1 MIKIKLA
8 GEEQYNILRSSFLE
22 KIAGSIQFDKED
34 VITLLNSASKK
45 EGKKEGKTEKS
56 ATLLR
61 NDYIELYK
69 FLFHSNGKLKK
80 ENLKWLLVGPDIMP
94 ASFGGNGDRN
104 GFETMR
110 DSFEKIKS
118 MCPLP
123 SGNGRSKAIKCCQT
137 IFKYKN
143 GFGKRTE
150 EVYQLLREL
159 NVVVCPYCNRIYTI
173 TLPSR
178 KELDSKKQFRTTR
191 PVFDHFYPRSKYPY
205 FALSLFNLIPSC
217 HICNGN
223 KRDFAARMVYPYDEA
238 FGKKAV
244 FRLIPDLEKC
254 EREGSVFDI
263 IQGRSE
269 SFEIEFMG
277 NNDVTLLKDA
287 PLEYRLQ
294 SIKNKRERTRIE
306 KSIEVFCLEEIY
318 KEHKEE
324 IMDILKNR
332 YYFNEQ
338 YLQVALYPILQRK
351 WKISG
356 DEGKKQIM
364 DIAMDM
370 LFFSRLKEEE
380 WEGRPL
386 AKLKSDIL
394 EQMS

>member
-8 GEEQYNILRSSFLE
+8 GEEQYNRLRLSFLE
-22 KIAGSIQFDKED
+22 EIAGSIHFDEED
-34 VITLLNSASKK
+34 IVTLLDFTDETK
-45 EGKKEGKTEKS
+45 GKTKGKTKES
-56 ATLLR
+56 ADNLR
-61 NDYIELYK
+61 KDYIRLYN
-69 FLFHSNGKLKK
+69 FLFHPDGDLNR
-80 ENLKWLLVGPDIMP
+80 ENLRWLLVGPDIMP
-94 ASFGGNGDRN
+94 ASLGGNGN

-123 SGNGRSKAIKCCQT
+123 SGDGRSEAIKCCQT
-137 IFKYKN
+137 IFNYKN
-143 GFGKRTE
+143 GFGRCVDG
-150 EVYQLLREL
+150 VYRLLREL
-159 NVVVCPYCNRIYTI
+159 NVVVCPYCNRMYTI

-178 KELDSKKQFRTTR
+178 KELGKEKQFRTTR

-223 KRDFAARMVYPYDEA
+223 KRDIAAGMVYPYDEA
-238 FGKKAV
+238 FGKRAS

-254 EREGSVFDI
+254 EREGSIFDI
-263 IQGRSE
+263 VQGRSG
-269 SFEIEFMG
+269 SFEIKFMG
-277 NNDVTLLKDA
+277 YNDITLLKDA

-294 SIKNKRERTRIE
+294 SIENKKERMRIE

-318 KEHKEE
+318 NEHKEE

-332 YYFNEQ
+332 YYFNKQ
-338 YLQVALYPILQRK
+338 YLQVALCPILQRK

-356 DEGKKQIM
+356 DGGKKQIM

-370 LFFSRLKEEE
+370 LFLSRLKEEE
-380 WEGRPL
+380 WRERPL